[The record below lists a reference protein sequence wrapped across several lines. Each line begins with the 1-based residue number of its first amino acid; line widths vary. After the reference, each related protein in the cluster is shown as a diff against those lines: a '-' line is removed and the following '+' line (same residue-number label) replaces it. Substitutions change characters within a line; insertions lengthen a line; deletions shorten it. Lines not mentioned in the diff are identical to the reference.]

1 MRTCRASIPTMDIA
15 TLLGFVLGFS
25 LIVWSM
31 THAGGIG
38 ALKLFVHI
46 PAAMVVLGGSTAAI
60 LVHFPLSDFK
70 NLIKVI
76 LKNFLNKVPSPTE
89 EIDRIIQYA
98 NLARKEG
105 LLALEGKL
113 KEVDDRFFAKGV
125 QLVIDGFSAETVKD
139 ILELEAEVE
148 KQRHAVG
155 KKMLEQLGTFA
166 PAFGM
171 VETLIGLVQMLSNLS
186 DPSKIGAGMA
196 GALVGTFYG
205 AFLAN
210 MVFLPLAGKL
220 DIRAKEEMQL
230 RELMIEGIVAIQ
242 SGEKPQLIKEKLKG
256 FLAPSKREAVAA

>member
-1 MRTCRASIPTMDIA
+1 MDIA
-15 TLLGFVLGFS
+15 TLLGYVLGLG
-25 LIVWSM
+25 LIFWSM
-31 THAGGIG
+31 GHNG
-38 ALKLFVHI
+38 LKGLLLFVHG
-46 PAAMVVLGGSTAAI
+46 PAAAVVVGGSIAAI
-60 LVHFPLSDFK
+60 LIHFPMSDFK

-76 LKNFLNKVPSPTE
+76 LKNFLNKVLSPTE
-89 EIDRIIQYA
+89 QIDRIMEYA

-125 QLVIDGFSAETVKD
+125 QLVVDGFSADTVRE

-148 KQRHAVG
+148 KHRHNIG
-155 KKMLEQLGTFA
+155 KTMLQQLGTFA

-210 MVFLPLAGKL
+210 LVFLPMAGKL
-220 DIRAKEEMQL
+220 DIRAKEEFQL

-256 FLAPSKREAVAA
+256 YLPPSARESLAA

>member
-1 MRTCRASIPTMDIA
+1 MDTA
-15 TLLGFVLGFS
+15 TILGFVLGIG

-31 THAGGIG
+31 AHAGGISG
-38 ALKLFVHI
+38 LKLFVHI
-46 PAAMVVLGGSTAAI
+46 PALTVVLGGCTSAI
-60 LVHFPLSDFK
+60 MVHFPMDDFK
-70 NLIKVI
+70 QMIRI
-76 LKNFLNKVPSPTE
+76 FLRTFFYKVPSPTE
-89 EIDRIIQYA
+89 EIERIITYA

-105 LLALEGKL
+105 LLALESKL
-113 KEVDDRFFAKGV
+113 QEVDDRFFAKGV
-125 QLVIDGFSAETVKD
+125 QLVIDGFAADTVRD
-139 ILELEAEVE
+139 ILELDLEAE

-155 KKMLEQLGTFA
+155 KKMMEQMGTLA

-171 VETLIGLVQMLSNLS
+171 IETLIGLVQMLSNLS

-210 MVFLPLAGKL
+210 MVFLPIAGKL
-220 DIRAKEEMQL
+220 GIRANQESLL

-256 FLAPSKREAVAA
+256 FLRPSMRDLVNA